1 MKKIDK
7 TVLSET
13 AYIAV
18 FSLIFS
24 AIMQAVYLI
33 IGKWDYTVL
42 LGNLMGC
49 IAAVGNFFFMGLTI
63 QSALGKDEKQVRNAV
78 RLSLTLRMLILA
90 VFVGLGVLL
99 QYDSSHHSV
108 CISENSD
115 SFPPALRQKAR
126 YSKRRRII
134 PLAFGKEVKFH
145 WIKKVVFSG
154 RRIYCFWCWQP
165 CL

>member
-13 AYIAV
+13 AYIGV

-63 QSALGKDEKQVRNAV
+63 QNALGKDEKQVRNAV

-99 QYDSSHHSV
+99 DCFNTIAV
-108 CISENSD
+108 
-115 SFPPALRQKAR
+115 
-126 YSKRRRII
+126 II
-134 PLAFGKEVKFH
+134 PFAFPRIAIAFRPLYD
-145 WIKKVVFSG
+145 KKHSTQNDG
-154 RRIYCFWCWQP
+154 E
-165 CL
+165 

>member
-7 TVLSET
+7 TVLKET

-33 IGKWDYTVL
+33 IGRWDYTVL
-42 LGNLMGC
+42 LGNLMGFA
-49 IAAVGNFFFMGLTI
+49 AAVGNFFFMGLTI

-78 RLSLTLRMLILA
+78 RLSLTLRMLMLA

-99 QYDSSHHSV
+99 DCFDTIAVVIPFVFPRIAIAFRPLYD
-108 CISENSD
+108 
-115 SFPPALRQKAR
+115 
-126 YSKRRRII
+126 
-134 PLAFGKEVKFH
+134 
-145 WIKKVVFSG
+145 KKHG
-154 RRIYCFWCWQP
+154 TQNDGE
-165 CL
+165 